1 MEKAKASTPDLISLD
16 ISMLRPFPIGGF
28 ERMPFGMGRE
38 EIRQCLDRM
47 AGLGAYQDIAQTTT
61 SAGNTF
67 LYSRT
72 FLDPEYAAALAE
84 WIDVGQYDNP

>member
-1 MEKAKASTPDLISLD
+1 
-16 ISMLRPFPIGGF
+16 
-28 ERMPFGMGRE
+28 
-38 EIRQCLDRM
+38 M
-47 AGLGAYQDIAQTTT
+47 AGLDAYQDIAQTTT

-72 FLDPEYAAALAE
+72 FLDPAYAAALAE